1 MNNSFQIICARLPD
15 HQGVPNATLVNEH
28 SPLAAKYDNKSVAE
42 QNSVDLAWDIFMSE
56 KFQNLRSCICCDE
69 EEFKRF
75 RQLGMLDFASIVFVW
90 RTNCLFDSGHAHNIF
105 SSLILTR
112 DISCQC
118 RHGNRYYG

>member
-1 MNNSFQIICARLPD
+1 VSIDGQRLCVTRVTLLSMSLLTMNNSFQIICARLPD

-42 QNSVDLAWDIFMSE
+42 QNSVDLAWDIFMSD

-75 RQLGMLDFASIVFVW
+75 RQLGMLAFASIVS
-90 RTNCLFDSGHAHNIF
+90 CLP
-105 SSLILTR
+105 L
-112 DISCQC
+112 
-118 RHGNRYYG
+118 